1 MMILLSATAE
11 NLAGNSV
18 KSALTRIFPV
28 PSFPHMDHGRE
39 FLSCR
44 KMLTSLR
51 ILVAGAGSNRR
62 PWGYESPTR
71 QKLKSLPFLKLQPP
85 RNFRPFYIPSH
96 SLQFLIPYKLFILDT
111 NWPQPSRVNPS
122 VEQVST

>member
-1 MMILLSATAE
+1 VGVSIPRSIRSCLEPVGFVGCGARPRINDRGIVERRHATGSSSPKPQMMILLSATAE

-51 ILVAGAGSNRR
+51 ILVAGGGIE
-62 PWGYESPTR
+62 PPT
-71 QKLKSLPFLKLQPP
+71 LGL
-85 RNFRPFYIPSH
+85 
-96 SLQFLIPYKLFILDT
+96 
-111 NWPQPSRVNPS
+111 
-122 VEQVST
+122 